1 MAPLDRRRLL
11 AAGAALGAAWARPAR
26 AARARRDL
34 RIALKYGMFG
44 AGASVRER
52 FEVARAAGFE
62 GVEMD
67 SPSELDLDEV
77 LAARDATGLA
87 IPGVVDS
94 VHWNDTLSHPDAEV
108 RARGS
113 EALVRAL
120 EDCARLGGTSVLLVP
135 AVVTRE
141 VSYDQAWERST
152 AELARVLP
160 RAEELGVAIAIENV
174 WNQFL
179 LSPLEAARYLDQFE
193 SPAIGFHFDVGNV
206 VTYGWPEH
214 WVRILG
220 RRILKLDVK
229 EYSRARRDAEGL
241 WKGFQVEI
249 GEGDCGW
256 PAVVAALD
264 EVGYTG
270 WATAE
275 VPGGDAR
282 RLADVAARMRRVL
295 GL

>member
-1 MAPLDRRRLL
+1 MAPLDRRSLL
-11 AAGAALGAAWARPAR
+11 LGGAALGAALAAPAP
-26 AARARRDL
+26 AARGRRDL
-34 RIALKYGMFG
+34 RLALKYGMIRQG
-44 AGASVRER
+44 DSVRER
-52 FEVARAAGFE
+52 FEVARDAGFQ
-62 GVEMD
+62 GIEMD
-67 SPSELDLDEV
+67 SPSDLDLDEV

-94 VHWNDTLSHPDAEV
+94 VHWSDTLSHPDAAV
-108 RARGS
+108 RARG
-113 EALVRAL
+113 AAGLVRAL

-135 AVVTRE
+135 GVVNAE

-152 AELARVLP
+152 AELRAVLP
-160 RAEELGVAIAIENV
+160 RAAELGVAVAIENV

-179 LSPLEAARYLDQFE
+179 LSPLEAARYVDQFE
-193 SPAIGFHFDVGNV
+193 SPAIGWHFDVGNV
-206 VTYGWPEH
+206 VNYGWPEQ

-220 RRILKLDVK
+220 PRILKLDIK
-229 EYSRARRDAEGL
+229 EYSRAKRDDEGL
-241 WKGFQVEI
+241 WKGFGVEI

-264 EVGYTG
+264 EIGYRG

-275 VPGGDAR
+275 VGGGDAA
-282 RLADVAARMRRVL
+282 RLADISARMRRVL